1 MDENVIT
8 NAVAGKAI
16 TGKQVQESM
25 MAEGIATIRAEIGA
39 AVWKIT
45 APPGTV
51 VAEDEP
57 VVILES
63 MKMEIPVLAPHAGTV
78 ESVLVEEGQ
87 QVEEGQPVA
96 TIRR

>member
-1 MDENVIT
+1 
-8 NAVAGKAI
+8 
-16 TGKQVQESM
+16 

-39 AVWKIT
+39 VVWKIT
-45 APPGTV
+45 APAGST

-63 MKMEIPVLAPHAGTV
+63 MKMEIPIGAPHAGTV
-78 ESVLVEEGQ
+78 VEVLVEEGQ